1 MDHLASPWC
10 IAKAEVSSVGSHH
23 SSLDRADSWTMACN
37 AWPDRQ
43 RSRLSTLLASAI
55 RTEKEDKTGLPV
67 LPIDDLLIRV
77 HQQRPDLTVLSISGM
92 EYRDSAWELLV
103 HSVNPTKRETHS
115 RWLLVDPGTG
125 EIGGMQTSNGH
136 RPPDLGRFW
145 LLAEPPI
152 PQLLCE

>member
-1 MDHLASPWC
+1 M
-10 IAKAEVSSVGSHH
+10 GSHH

-37 AWPDRQ
+37 LGLTGSALVYQHSLRQ
-43 RSRLSTLLASAI
+43 LFEQGRRI
-55 RTEKEDKTGLPV
+55 KPGLPV

-92 EYRDSAWELLV
+92 EYRDSALELLV

-125 EIGGMQTSNGH
+125 EIGGMQN
-136 RPPDLGRFW
+136 L
-145 LLAEPPI
+145 
-152 PQLLCE
+152 